1 MEAGGHDSEKVPYC
15 FEMRH
20 LIIHLWP
27 PLKKTARQTF
37 QKCIDRKGR
46 HKILM
51 GLDPVEGFELS
62 PHPLLDFESYAHKE
76 DRWPDILTM
85 CRWEGQ
91 RVLKVC

>member
-1 MEAGGHDSEKVPYC
+1 MASVKED
-15 FEMRH
+15 
-20 LIIHLWP
+20 
-27 PLKKTARQTF
+27 RQTF

-62 PHPLLDFESYAHKE
+62 PHPLLESYGQKE